1 MDCEAAEDAKSQ
13 IAETALGELH
23 DAPETEDQEIVVESI
38 EPSWLRSPA
47 DEKAYHPYSRE
58 DKKRIKKEKV
68 QEYKSHVIEVED

>member
-1 MDCEAAEDAKSQ
+1 MDCEEAEDAKPNA
-13 IAETALGELH
+13 AETALEELY
-23 DAPETEDQEIVVESI
+23 DVPETDVQEIVVESI

-68 QEYKSHVIEVED
+68 QKYKSLVFEVED